1 MYSEAFD
8 CDPHRTE
15 NISTNPAWF
24 ITKHLM
30 KVTLRKKSLPAFMLM
45 EAKTQEPKEWL
56 QSLLLFDKELSP
68 QLDKALMNW
77 ET

>member
-1 MYSEAFD
+1 
-8 CDPHRTE
+8 
-15 NISTNPAWF
+15 
-24 ITKHLM
+24 
-30 KVTLRKKSLPAFMLM
+30 MLM

-68 QLDKALMNW
+68 QLGKALMSW